1 MGENIL
7 IFICDYLLWIKL
19 WVFCIV
25 FLVRL
30 DFCFFVEVKIKWE
43 SIYILLECIFEEFY
57 KEILLKL

>member
-7 IFICDYLLWIKL
+7 IFICDYLSWIKL

-43 SIYILLECIFEEFY
+43 SIYILLECNFEKFY

>member
-7 IFICDYLLWIKL
+7 IFICDYLSWIKL